1 MSSTRRRLEDRLRQL
16 IDRSLGRIQT
26 EALAFAAP
34 ATGSGLRE
42 RLEAD
47 QLEDGSWPPI
57 PGVDEGATLGTALAT
72 MALLRRGGD
81 SHRVRGAVDWLVE
94 ERCREA
100 HWLWR
105 WKLRTVD
112 SRVRFNPAMYG
123 WGWVPGTVGWVIPTA
138 VAIVALEQAR
148 HLPGVDTAR
157 LRDRVALG
165 REMLLDRACLA
176 GGWNAGNG
184 VVYGVALKPHIDATA
199 TALLA
204 LQGWQGHSQ
213 VQIALRYLAAGAPKC
228 PSPYSV
234 AWAVLALALFR
245 GASVD
250 RTLARLE
257 ALLPLAEQTSDVCTI
272 AVCCLALDAV
282 EGRHVFWT
290 AA

>member
-1 MSSTRRRLEDRLRQL
+1 
-16 IDRSLGRIQT
+16 
-26 EALAFAAP
+26 
-34 ATGSGLRE
+34 LRE
-42 RLEAD
+42 RLESW
-47 QLEDGSWPPI
+47 QLADGSWPAI
-57 PGVDEGATLGTALAT
+57 PGADEGATVGAALAAIT
-72 MALLRRGGD
+72 LLQLGGD
-81 SHRVRGAVDWLVE
+81 PRRVGPAVSWLVE

-105 WKLRTVD
+105 WKLRVVD
-112 SRVRFNPAMYG
+112 NKVQFNPAKYG
-123 WGWVPGTVGWVIPTA
+123 WGWVPGTVSWVIPTA
-138 VAIVALEQAR
+138 FAIVALEQAR
-148 HLPGVDTAR
+148 HLPAVDTAR

-165 REMLLDRACLA
+165 REMLLDRACPT

-204 LQGWQGHSQ
+204 LQGWQETSQ
-213 VQIALRYLAAGAPKC
+213 VQAALRYLAAEAPKC

-245 GASVD
+245 GTSVD

-282 EGRHVFWT
+282 EGRHVFRT

>member
-1 MSSTRRRLEDRLRQL
+1 VSIGRQRLEERLQQL
-16 IDRSLGRIQT
+16 IDRVGGRLET
-26 EALAFAAP
+26 EALCLATLAA
-34 ATGSGLRE
+34 GNGLPE
-42 RLEAD
+42 
-47 QLEDGSWPPI
+47 QLESWQFGDGSWPAVS
-57 PGVDEGATLGTALAT
+57 GVDEGATVGTALAAIT
-72 MALLRRGGD
+72 LMELGGD
-81 SHRVRGAVDWLVE
+81 QRRITRPANWLIE

-112 SRVRFNPAMYG
+112 NKARFDPAKYG
-123 WGWVPGTVGWVIPTA
+123 WGWVPDTVSWVIPTA
-138 VAIVALEQAR
+138 FAIIALEQAR
-148 HLPGVDTAR
+148 YLPGVDTAR

-165 REMLLDRACLA
+165 REMLLDRLCPT

-204 LQGWQGHSQ
+204 LQGWQELSQ
-213 VQIALRYLAAGAPKC
+213 VQDALRYLATEAPKC

-245 GASVD
+245 GTSVD

-257 ALLPLAEQTSDVCTI
+257 ALLPLAGQTSDVCTI

-282 EGRHVFWT
+282 EGRHVFRT

>member
-1 MSSTRRRLEDRLRQL
+1 MSIGRQRLEEQLHQVINAGGSRL
-16 IDRSLGRIQT
+16 QT
-26 EALAFAAP
+26 EALCLASLAISG
-34 ATGSGLRE
+34 GSE
-42 RLEAD
+42 ARLESR
-47 QLEDGSWPPI
+47 QSEDGSWPAM
-57 PGVDEGATLGTALAT
+57 PGVDEGATLGTALAAIT
-72 MALLRRGGD
+72 LLQLGGD
-81 SHRVRGAVDWLVE
+81 GRRVTQTVNWLVE

-105 WKLRTVD
+105 WKLRVAD
-112 SRVRFNPAMYG
+112 NKAWFNPAKYG
-123 WGWVPGTVGWVIPTA
+123 WGWVPGTVSWVIPTTF
-138 VAIVALEQAR
+138 AIIALEQTR

-165 REMLLDRACLA
+165 REMLLDRACPS

-199 TALLA
+199 TALLG
-204 LQGWQGHSQ
+204 LQGRQEHSQ
-213 VQIALRYLAAGAPKC
+213 VQEALRYLAAEAPKC

-245 GASVD
+245 GTSLD
-250 RTLARLE
+250 STLARLE
-257 ALLPLAEQTSDVCTI
+257 TLLPLAERTSDACTI

-282 EGRHVFWT
+282 EGRHVFRT

>member
-1 MSSTRRRLEDRLRQL
+1 M
-16 IDRSLGRIQT
+16 
-26 EALAFAAP
+26 
-34 ATGSGLRE
+34 
-42 RLEAD
+42 
-47 QLEDGSWPPI
+47 
-57 PGVDEGATLGTALAT
+57 PGVDEGATVGTALAAIT
-72 MALLRRGGD
+72 QLWLGGD
-81 SHRVRGAVDWLVE
+81 PRSPVRAVNWLVE

-112 SRVRFNPAMYG
+112 NQVRFNPSKYG
-123 WGWVPGTVGWVIPTA
+123 WGWVPGTVSWVIPTA
-138 VAIVALEQAR
+138 FAIIALEQAQ

-157 LRDRVALG
+157 LRVRVALG
-165 REMLLDRACLA
+165 REMLLDRACPT

-184 VVYGVALKPHIDATA
+184 VVYGVALKPHIDAAA

-204 LQGWQGHSQ
+204 LQGWQEHSQ
-213 VQIALRYLAAGAPKC
+213 VQEALRYLAAEAPKC

-245 GASVD
+245 GTSVD

-282 EGRHVFWT
+282 EGRHVFRT

>member
-1 MSSTRRRLEDRLRQL
+1 VSIGRQRLEERLHEV
-16 IDRSLGRIQT
+16 IDLGGGRVQA
-26 EALAFAAP
+26 EELCLAALAI
-34 ATGSGLRE
+34 GNGLPE
-42 RLEAD
+42 RLGSS

-57 PGVDEGATLGTALAT
+57 PGVDEGATVGTALAT
-72 MALLRRGGD
+72 IMLLRLGGD
-81 SHRVRGAVDWLVE
+81 ARRVGRAINWLIE

-105 WKLRTVD
+105 WKLRVVD
-112 SRVRFNPAMYG
+112 NKARFNPAKYG
-123 WGWVPGTVGWVIPTA
+123 WGWAPNTVSWVIPTA
-138 VAIVALEQAR
+138 LAIIALEQAR
-148 HLPGVDTAR
+148 HLSGVDTAR

-165 REMLLDRACLA
+165 RVMLLDRACPT

-204 LQGWQGHSQ
+204 LQGWQEHSQ
-213 VQIALRYLAAGAPKC
+213 VQLALRYLVAEAPEC

-245 GASVD
+245 GASVGS
-250 RTLARLE
+250 TLARLE
-257 ALLPLAEQTSDVCTI
+257 TLLPLALQTSDVCTI

-282 EGRHVFWT
+282 EGRHVFRT

>member
-1 MSSTRRRLEDRLRQL
+1 VL
-16 IDRSLGRIQT
+16 
-26 EALAFAAP
+26 
-34 ATGSGLRE
+34 E
-42 RLEAD
+42 RLKSW
-47 QLEDGSWPPI
+47 QIEDGSWPAVS
-57 PGVDEGATLGTALAT
+57 GVDEGATEGTALAALT
-72 MALLRRGGD
+72 LLRFGGD
-81 SHRVRGAVDWLVE
+81 ARRVGRAINWLIE

-100 HWLWR
+100 NWLWR

-112 SRVRFNPAMYG
+112 NKVRFNPAKYG
-123 WGWVPGTVGWVIPTA
+123 WGWVPGTVSWVIPTGF
-138 VAIVALEQAR
+138 AIIALEQAR

-165 REMLLDRACLA
+165 REMLLDRACPC

-199 TALLA
+199 TGLLA
-204 LQGWQGHSQ
+204 LRGSVHEE
-213 VQIALRYLAAGAPKC
+213 VQKALGYLAAEAPKC

-245 GASVD
+245 GTSVD

-282 EGRHVFWT
+282 EGRHVFRT

>member
-1 MSSTRRRLEDRLRQL
+1 MLK
-16 IDRSLGRIQT
+16 
-26 EALAFAAP
+26 
-34 ATGSGLRE
+34 
-42 RLEAD
+42 
-47 QLEDGSWPPI
+47 QLESWQFGDGSWPAMA
-57 PGVDEGATLGTALAT
+57 GVDEGSTLGTALAAIT
-72 MALLRRGGD
+72 LIHLVGD
-81 SHRVRGAVDWLVE
+81 PHRVARAVNWLVE

-105 WKLRTVD
+105 WKLRVVD
-112 SRVRFNPAMYG
+112 NKARFNPAKYG
-123 WGWVPGTVGWVIPTA
+123 WGWVPGTVSWVIPTTF
-138 VAIVALEQAR
+138 AIIALEQTR

-165 REMLLDRACLA
+165 REMLLDRACPS

-204 LQGWQGHSQ
+204 LQGWQEHSQ
-213 VQIALRYLAAGAPKC
+213 VQMALRYLAAAAPKC

-245 GASVD
+245 GTSVD
-250 RTLARLE
+250 SALARLE
-257 ALLPLAEQTSDVCTI
+257 ALLPLAEQTSDACTI

-282 EGRHVFWT
+282 EGRHVFRT

>member
-1 MSSTRRRLEDRLRQL
+1 M
-16 IDRSLGRIQT
+16 IDCDGGRFET
-26 EALAFAAP
+26 EALCLAAM
-34 ATGSGLRE
+34 AIESGLRA
-42 RLEAD
+42 RLESLQLAD
-47 QLEDGSWPPI
+47 DSWPAI
-57 PGVDEGATLGTALAT
+57 PGADEGATVGTALAAI
-72 MALLRRGGD
+72 ALLQLGGD
-81 SHRVRGAVDWLVE
+81 PRRVGPAVRWLVE

-112 SRVRFNPAMYG
+112 NKVRFNPVKYG
-123 WGWVPGTVGWVIPTA
+123 WGWVPGTVSWVIPTA
-138 VAIVALEQAR
+138 FAIIALEQAR

-165 REMLLDRACLA
+165 REMLLDRACPT

-204 LQGWQGHSQ
+204 LQGWQAHSHI
-213 VQIALRYLAAGAPKC
+213 QIALRYLAAEAPKC

-245 GASVD
+245 GTSLD
-250 RTLARLE
+250 STLARLE

-282 EGRHVFWT
+282 DGRHVFRT

>member
-1 MSSTRRRLEDRLRQL
+1 VSIGRQRLEERLHQV
-16 IDRSLGRIQT
+16 IDRGGGRLEA
-26 EALAFAAP
+26 EALCLAAL
-34 ATGSGLRE
+34 AIGNGLLE
-42 RLEAD
+42 RLESR

-57 PGVDEGATLGTALAT
+57 PGVDEGATLGTALAVIT
-72 MALLRRGGD
+72 LLRLGVDARRAG
-81 SHRVRGAVDWLVE
+81 RAVNWLVE

-100 HWLWR
+100 NWFWR

-112 SRVRFNPAMYG
+112 NRVRFNPAKYG
-123 WGWVPGTVGWVIPTA
+123 WGWVPRTVSWVIPTA
-138 VAIVALEQAR
+138 FASIALEQAR
-148 HLPGVDTAR
+148 QLPGVDTAR
-157 LRDRVALG
+157 LRRRVALG
-165 REMLLDRACLA
+165 REMLLDRACPS

-184 VVYGVALKPHIDATA
+184 VVYTVALKPHIDATA

-204 LQGWQGHSQ
+204 LQGWQELSQ
-213 VQIALRYLAAGAPKC
+213 IQDALHYLSAEAPEC

-245 GASVD
+245 GTSVD
-250 RTLARLE
+250 STLARLK

-282 EGRHVFWT
+282 EGGHVFRT